1 MRARFLAPV
10 TAVIGPG
17 AVGLTTTAATA
28 APAPAAPAAA
38 PAASGA
44 KATASSTVNQT
55 LVDVRTFV
63 GSGRPADSRSRA

>member
-1 MRARFLAPV
+1 VRARFLAPV

-17 AVGLTTTAATA
+17 AVGLTTTAAT
-28 APAPAAPAAA
+28 AAPAAA